1 MIIRKDIVLPCQYC
15 GKLEKRAA
23 TSVHR
28 AATCFDCRA
37 VRTRKAA
44 MEHLHAVRG
53 KSVSDDKASFHLAIV
68 SVAARLTGITR
79 PKDQVA

>member
-37 VRTRKAA
+37 VRMRKAA
-44 MEHLHAVRG
+44 MDHWHAMRG
-53 KSVSDDKASFHLAIV
+53 KSVSDDNSSLSLASQRSSKANGDHTS
-68 SVAARLTGITR
+68 
-79 PKDQVA
+79 